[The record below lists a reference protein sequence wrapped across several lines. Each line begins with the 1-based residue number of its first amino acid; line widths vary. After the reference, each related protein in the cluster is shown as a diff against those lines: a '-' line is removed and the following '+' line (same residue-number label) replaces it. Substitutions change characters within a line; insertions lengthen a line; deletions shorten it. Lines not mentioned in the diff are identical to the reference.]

1 MKKELGIAIKRLRE
15 KQGIRQD
22 EIAEAL
28 GIDKGNVSRYESGAS
43 SPDIGKLPLLARV
56 LNTDVHELFA
66 LAEGLEIGPDV
77 RGTVPLISWVQ
88 AGDWSDAI
96 DNLTPGE
103 GERITTTYKPR
114 KHTYGLRIKGDSM
127 EPKFPMGCIVI
138 VEPDEAPHNGSY
150 VIVRQNGDEATF
162 KQYIE
167 DGSTKYLKP
176 LNDRYPIMELRK
188 DAVFCGVVKQM
199 TMEV

>member
-1 MKKELGIAIKRLRE
+1 
-15 KQGIRQD
+15 
-22 EIAEAL
+22 
-28 GIDKGNVSRYESGAS
+28 
-43 SPDIGKLPLLARV
+43 
-56 LNTDVHELFA
+56 
-66 LAEGLEIGPDV
+66 
-77 RGTVPLISWVQ
+77 
-88 AGDWSDAI
+88 
-96 DNLTPGE
+96 
-103 GERITTTYKPR
+103 
-114 KHTYGLRIKGDSM
+114 
-127 EPKFPMGCIVI
+127 MGCIVI